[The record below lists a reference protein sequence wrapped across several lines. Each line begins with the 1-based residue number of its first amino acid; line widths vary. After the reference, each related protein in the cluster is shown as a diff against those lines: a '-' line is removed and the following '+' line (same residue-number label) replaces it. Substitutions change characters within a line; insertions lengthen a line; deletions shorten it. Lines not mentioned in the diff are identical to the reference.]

1 MTQVT
6 KVMPNLA
13 AATAKNMAGNKIIK
27 RAALP
32 AASGLAILAGAS
44 MNTPS
49 TGPTGP
55 HDPGSSVT
63 DPLWDQIKHTGRQI
77 ENAGEEIGSAI
88 KEGAENLLDN
98 FLDFLDDIF

>member
-1 MTQVT
+1 
-6 KVMPNLA
+6 
-13 AATAKNMAGNKIIK
+13 
-27 RAALP
+27 
-32 AASGLAILAGAS
+32 

-63 DPLWDQIKHTGRQI
+63 DPLWDQIKYTGRQI